1 VSEEALEERIYIV
14 FNSFHFPVLVIV
26 MDSHDVDSRSHHD
39 VGARLGVDDSN
50 DHHHRKRHLE
60 SLERWNVNGYGRK
73 RLRRDPS
80 APSIAVVSFDEKE
93 EEASGLGGGN
103 NNDNADTPDV
113 SVPGEDDESLVI
125 QKELDQ
131 AVALIEASKPVGSKK
146 YLAAVHRLRH
156 ILSTYEEPPYMAA
169 VRAGAV
175 PVLIEALQPPH
186 MDSTALETTFQASW
200 ALTNLAVGTSEVIK
214 AIIPAA
220 PILIAHISSP
230 PHGGFAMAEQCA
242 WAIGNMGEDE
252 VKYRAIL
259 IANGAVKPLAALFIR
274 AWNRNSQII
283 SPSKKPGGSVSK
295 GTSSL
300 DLEALSAAETAAWAL
315 SILFKGE
322 GEEVCSFLEMEGA
335 MDAAIGVLM
344 SSVEEDLHEVGIF
357 GLVREVAWLL
367 ARVTSAYPS
376 KISVDKRTAILDAA
390 AMQLRLVYDN
400 CNPEYLEKTLIP
412 ILRVISN
419 LAFHAGKEVCAY
431 FKEDA
436 GCDLIDLILMCGSQK
451 NKYGLEMQVGE
462 TLKHIARVE
471 KEAASFVKRN
481 TMTIPLM
488 KKYLKEEPFHVKKE
502 SVGVLLAL
510 CESEDDP
517 SEILNHLFTGDE
529 GSVKNMLL
537 MLHAADENS
546 VSMGLEFTDMMVSC
560 LSQGKDVI
568 EHAGGLELLEDMR
581 TRSDVSNELK
591 EQTEKLLQ
599 KHWSINT

>member
-1 VSEEALEERIYIV
+1 M
-14 FNSFHFPVLVIV
+14 
-26 MDSHDVDSRSHHD
+26 MDSHIDRSHHGMVVVDNNGKD
-39 VGARLGVDDSN
+39 VGKRKNKRHIRSGVDDN
-50 DHHHRKRHLE
+50 KRLE
-60 SLERWNVNGYGRK
+60 PQPWNHGYGRK

-80 APSIAVVSFDEKE
+80 APSIAAVLFDEKD
-93 EEASGLGGGN
+93 EASQDKSGRSGN
-103 NNDNADTPDV
+103 PVVEDSS
-113 SVPGEDDESLVI
+113 SVPGLSESGGGEDDESLVI

-274 AWNRNSQII
+274 AWNRNSQSI
-283 SPSKKPGGSVSK
+283 SPPKKAGSVSK
-295 GTSSL
+295 DTASL

-344 SSVEEDLHEVGIF
+344 SSMEEDLHEVSIF

-367 ARVTSAYPS
+367 ARITSAYPAD
-376 KISVDKRTAILDAA
+376 ISVDKRTAILDAA

-400 CNPEYLEKTLIP
+400 CNPENLEKTLIP

-419 LAFHAGKEVCAY
+419 LAFHAGKEVSAY

-462 TLKHIARVE
+462 TLKHIARVN
-471 KEAASFVKRN
+471 KEAASFVKQN
-481 TMTIPLM
+481 AMAIPLM

-537 MLHAADENS
+537 MLQAADENS

-560 LSQGKDVI
+560 LSEGKEVI

-581 TRSDVSNELK
+581 TRSDVSSELK

-599 KHWSINT
+599 KHWSIA